1 MWPIYAAGYGGW
13 ELFPFARAGATC
25 SNNLTPVPFP
35 SIFESQLP
43 LYFAEKDNGTLRL
56 KPEETIY
63 TLWIGTNDVGAT
75 ALLTGSQVAGVTLV
89 DTVSCAVN
97 WVKTLYKSGARNFV
111 FQNVCYFLISL
122 PFGAHI
128 IVDGPSPTRAFVFSQ
143 FIPQSL
149 LDRATKYYRVERLH
163 D

>member
-1 MWPIYAAGYGGW
+1 MELQTTHGDGGTVWPVYAAGYGGW
-13 ELFPFARAGATC
+13 ELLPFARAGATC

-43 LYFAEKDNGTLRL
+43 LYLAEKDNGTLRL
-56 KPEETIY
+56 NPEETIY

-111 FQNVCYFLISL
+111 FQNVSYF
-122 PFGAHI
+122 
-128 IVDGPSPTRAFVFSQ
+128 
-143 FIPQSL
+143 
-149 LDRATKYYRVERLH
+149 
-163 D
+163 